1 MNLVT
6 GTVRMKSTLQLQTS
20 LEFVETESS
29 KRERSVT
36 TETGAMGTVAMTSA
50 SWSVAMS
57 ARAVIAT
64 QSAEI

>member
-50 SWSVAMS
+50 S
-57 ARAVIAT
+57 
-64 QSAEI
+64 